1 MKTSFV
7 RVVFSVAALS
17 SVLFVA
23 CHKTP
28 EQTDPVGPDRAL
40 PYQYPNWMAMID
52 DNTYLSEITIPGAH
66 DCGADLHTSE
76 QGVESKNT
84 ICQDFR
90 LSNQLLM
97 GVRWFDVRLGYDNSS
112 GGLSVHHAN
121 YYLHKNFTDLL
132 DQAVAFI
139 HAYPTEAVIFMV
151 KQETWTGHKTA
162 SDHDFQQA
170 VMSDIWNRPNWQSD
184 FYLVPGHV
192 PKMSEVRGKVVL
204 VRQYDNALN
213 VGNAGMKFAWG
224 DNTTGGYYSNDS
236 INIYVQDNYDIYSI
250 PYSTKNYEIEECV
263 RKANAEPDPQR
274 FYLNFTSG
282 EEVPHHYLQTT
293 ASNINHVIDEWMCT
307 PRICRKCGII
317 MVNFAGGS
325 DDGEIGNGFV
335 QTILNCNNLQ
345 NKIGTQTWQHW
356 NLDVYTYRNG
366 DSIPHVTNP
375 AVWDT
380 LTTGAWCYYDNA
392 PGQDGEGNG
401 MLYGKLY
408 NWYAV
413 HDPRGLAPA
422 GWHVPSDSEWTE
434 LVNYLGGYAVAG
446 GKLKELGHWN
456 SPNTGATDEVG
467 FHARPGGYF
476 YPGDGSFAHKGESGF
491 WWSSTDRGTVYGPY
505 WMIFSSAASIEN
517 ETQQVHKNYGMS
529 VRCVKD

>member
-1 MKTSFV
+1 MRRFLMFV
-7 RVVFSVAALS
+7 PLAAVVLCGTLLVS
-17 SVLFVA
+17 
-23 CHKTP
+23 CHKQEP
-28 EQTDPVGPDRAL
+28 LDTDPVGPDRAL
-40 PYQYPNWMAMID
+40 PYQYSDWMAVID
-52 DNTYLSEITIPGAH
+52 DNMYLSEITIPGTH

-76 QGVESKNT
+76 QGTESKYT

-90 LSNQLLM
+90 LSNQLQM
-97 GVRWFDVRLGYDNSS
+97 GVRWFDVRLSYDGG

-132 DQAVAFI
+132 RAADDFLSN
-139 HAYPTEAVIFMV
+139 HPTEVVIFMV

-170 VMSDIWNRPNWQSD
+170 VMSIIWGWPNWQSR
-184 FYLVPGHV
+184 FYLDTVRV
-192 PKMSEVRGKVVL
+192 PKIGEVRGKIVL
-204 VRQYDNALN
+204 VRQYGNALG
-213 VGNAGMKFAWG
+213 VGNAGLPFAWD
-224 DNTTGGYYSNDS
+224 DNTTGGYFTNGGV
-236 INIYVQDNYDIYSI
+236 NIYVQDHYSIYSV
-250 PYSTKNYEIEECV
+250 PYATKNSEIEDCIQ
-263 RKANAEPDPQR
+263 KAYAETDRQR

-282 EEVPHHYLQTT
+282 EEWPKHYLQTT

-307 PRICRKCGII
+307 PRIFRKCGII

-335 QTILNCNNLQ
+335 QTIINCNNLQ

-356 NLDVYTYRNG
+356 NLDVLTYRNG
-366 DSIPHVTNP
+366 DPIPNVTDP

-380 LTTGAWCYYDNA
+380 LKTGAWCYYDND

-413 HDPRGLAPA
+413 NDPRGLAPA
-422 GWHVPSDSEWTE
+422 GWHVPSDAEWTE
-434 LVNYLGGYAVAG
+434 LVNYLGGSNVAG
-446 GKLKELGHWN
+446 GKLKETGHWN

-467 FHARPGGYF
+467 FHARPGGACF
-476 YPGDGSFAHKGESGF
+476 EGFEDKGEQGHWWNSTDEGSGF
-491 WWSSTDRGTVYGPY
+491 ATNWIMYCYV
-505 WMIFSSAASIEN
+505 ASVGRDGAIK
-517 ETQQVHKNYGMS
+517 TLGQS